1 MPLTCLR
8 WMARTF
14 AASGLMTGYGRAGR
28 RCLRPLVI
36 RCGSIDARQRGV
48 PTRRPI
54 RTDPMRRCMTM
65 ARSRGEPRLLPRPG
79 ARFPWK
85 AQKFRAARRTQLA
98 AAPRHCRRASI
109 ARLAKDRSN
118 ASADVLRCSREWIGI
133 EMRRNRGDPK
143 SAVSIQTEICWDSHR
158 MEKSCNLLTSCRSGR
173 AEVLHS
179 STVAQMPAAGA
190 FPIDQSMVWSRAGIL
205 NRRARA
211 NRCLMHR
218 Q

>member
-1 MPLTCLR
+1 MR
-8 WMARTF
+8 
-14 AASGLMTGYGRAGR
+14 
-28 RCLRPLVI
+28 
-36 RCGSIDARQRGV
+36 SIDARLARSPNVAPDQN
-48 PTRRPI
+48 
-54 RTDPMRRCMTM
+54 DPMRNCMTM

-109 ARLAKDRSN
+109 AQLAKDPSN

-143 SAVSIQTEICWDSHR
+143 AAVSIQTGIRWDSHR

-179 STVAQMPAAGA
+179 STVAQMLAAGA
-190 FPIDQSMVWSRAGIL
+190 FPIDPSMVWSRAGIL

-218 Q
+218 G